1 MYSILSLGIH
11 ELEEDDCV
19 LYFDTVRMGI
29 EIILDELLEYLKRKE
44 KMKMAQQNI
53 TDLNSRLKK

>member
-1 MYSILSLGIH
+1 LYSILSLGIH
-11 ELEEDDCV
+11 ELEEDDC
-19 LYFDTVRMGI
+19 LSYFDTVRMGI

-44 KMKMAQQNI
+44 KMKMAQQKI